1 MIKLTLTVDP
11 EVVRQ
16 AKAYAAKQQQSLS
29 KLVENYLKSLS
40 HTETVQ
46 APPLTE
52 AVAELS
58 GMIGEKELKDAKDY
72 SDFLQDKYQ

>member
-1 MIKLTLTVDP
+1 MSKLTLTVDP

-29 KLVENYLKSLS
+29 KLVENYLKSLTR
-40 HTETVQ
+40 TETSQ
-46 APPLTE
+46 PPPLTG
-52 AVAELS
+52 AVAELA
-58 GMIGEKELKDAKDY
+58 GMISEKELEDAKDY

>member
-1 MIKLTLTVDP
+1 MNKLTLTVDP

-29 KLVENYLKSLS
+29 KLVENYLKSLPR
-40 HTETVQ
+40 TETVQ
-46 APPLTE
+46 APPLTGI
-52 AVAELS
+52 VAELA
-58 GMIGEKELKDAKDY
+58 GMISEKELKDAKDY